1 MIIYQ
6 DWLQGKHCTAF
17 FQKSIFWLCRHGG
30 GVVVHNSV
38 VSNPHLEI
46 IILLLMFN
54 MLIANPTRRVR
65 NEAWGAWE
73 LNWWATNETYMQM
86 HKCNYNSR
94 KIKVRL
100 KPLFFG
106 TETVVLKAAAEAEAK
121 GFTAQAVCLGAL
133 PNQTKNQSSWLVGS
147 TIQWKCSTLL
157 NYVISASIVT

>member
-1 MIIYQ
+1 
-6 DWLQGKHCTAF
+6 
-17 FQKSIFWLCRHGG
+17 
-30 GVVVHNSV
+30 
-38 VSNPHLEI
+38 
-46 IILLLMFN
+46 
-54 MLIANPTRRVR
+54 
-65 NEAWGAWE
+65 
-73 LNWWATNETYMQM
+73 M